1 MKENEK
7 KTSASIKA
15 INFTLLGGGV
25 VIAMSQAVLPWLQA
39 LCLHLKHNS
48 KLLKIY
54 WFDDYVKKK
63 KLEYAVIAK
72 FMWC

>member
-15 INFTLLGGGV
+15 INLLGGGV
-25 VIAMSQAVLPWLQA
+25 VIACPRATLVTGT
-39 LCLHLKHNS
+39 CLHLKHNS

-54 WFDDYVKKK
+54 WFDDYLSKKT
-63 KLEYAVIAK
+63 
-72 FMWC
+72 